1 MSKLR
6 SMVVIA
12 VILSFVL
19 VAGGPVGAQDE
30 VTLKLMF
37 WGDAG
42 APAYWQGIVDAF
54 VAAGHPNVKFEFI
67 HQPDEYE
74 TKLQALI
81 AAGDGPDVF
90 LLNSNQILRFAN
102 EGVILDQ
109 QPYYDAAG
117 IDVDET
123 YVEAAIWRK
132 DGELLTVAPSLN
144 SIILFYNKSIFDA
157 AGVEYPPFER
167 ENAWTWDQFVEVSR
181 QLTHGEAMD
190 KYYGVYAAPWMTIWT
205 PFVFS
210 NGSNWFN
217 EDGTALT
224 LNSPEAVEV
233 LQDMAD
239 LRLVEG
245 VAPTLDIADSIGWDV
260 MLQSGRIAMFI
271 DGTWNVP
278 TMIETWGDDL
288 GVGVLPVYDEYRT
301 ATFTDPPVIW
311 KDSENPELA
320 FEFVQFVTDASLQLD
335 VFRSGNGVP
344 TAKEYLSG
352 EGLQAWLAGA
362 NLPEHYD
369 TVVVENVNYSGVMP
383 GKITALMPAIEWP
396 VVMNEL
402 MPAFRGEKTVQEAMD
417 AAAEAAV
424 PVLAGE

>member
-6 SMVVIA
+6 ILIVFA

-19 VAGGPVGAQDE
+19 AAGGAAMAQDE

-37 WGDAG
+37 WGDAS
-42 APAYWQGIVDAF
+42 APDYWQKIVDAF
-54 VAAGHPNVKFEFI
+54 VAAGHPNVKFEFV

-117 IDVDET
+117 INVDEK

-144 SIILFYNKSIFDA
+144 SIVLFYNKSIFDA
-157 AGVEYPPFER
+157 AGVDYPPYDR
-167 ENAWTWDQFVEVSR
+167 ANAWTWDQFVEAAR
-181 QLTHGEAMD
+181 KLTHGEDME
-190 KYYGVYAAPWMTIWT
+190 KYYGVYVAPWMTIWT

-210 NGSNWFN
+210 NGGNWFS
-217 EDGTALT
+217 EDGKELA
-224 LNSPEAVEV
+224 LNSPEAVEA
-233 LQDMAD
+233 LQNMAD

-245 VAPTLDIADSIGWDV
+245 VAPTLDVADSIGWDV
-260 MLQSGRIAMFI
+260 MLQSGRIAMFV

-278 TMIETWGDDL
+278 TMMQTWGADL
-288 GVGVLPVYDEYRT
+288 GIGVLPVYKEYRT

-311 KDSENPELA
+311 KDSANPQLA
-320 FEFVQFVTDASLQLD
+320 FDFVQFVTDASLQFD

-344 TAKEYLSG
+344 TEKEYLSG
-352 EGLQAWLAGA
+352 DGLQQWLADAG
-362 NLPEHYD
+362 LPEHYD
-369 TVVVENVNYSGVMP
+369 TVVVENVNYSGLMP
-383 GKITALMPAIEWP
+383 GKVTSLMPAIEWP

-417 AAAEAAV
+417 AAAQAAI
-424 PVLAGE
+424 PVLAGQ